1 MRICPPYAGNVSY
14 AHTCATITPLTLGVN
29 ENSELED
36 AKYSAWDTECYRGI
50 KPMADVHPKP
60 CIGSDDDISNITSP
74 LV

>member
-36 AKYSAWDTECYRGI
+36 AKYSVRDTECYRGI
-50 KPMADVHPKP
+50 KPVADGHAKAR
-60 CIGSDDDISNITSP
+60 IGTDADTSSIASP